1 MTNEVKHPNNWKMFS
16 GTIYDLSH
24 SQGFYSRLREIIE
37 NKSADELLEMENKV
51 NNLDIEFKQPVDVV
65 LYLEQ

>member
-1 MTNEVKHPNNWKMFS
+1 MTNEVKYPNNWKMFS
-16 GTIYDLSH
+16 DTIYDLSR
-24 SQGFYSRLREIIE
+24 SQGYYSRLRSIIE
-37 NKSADELLEMENKV
+37 DKTSDELEKMKIAV